1 MQKITRGLCDD
12 ILRGLSEKQDEFKS
26 SKLIDLIPMAES
38 MGLDRETLSC
48 ALAVLEEDELILN
61 GSCETSACALIRRKG
76 WQYLKELE
84 SSNVENSENTH
95 CTSETADS
103 NSAADA
109 RQQIELCLDLGRAQL
124 A

>member
-48 ALAVLEEDELILN
+48 ALAVLEDDELILN
-61 GSCETSACALIRRKG
+61 GSCETSVCALIRRKG
-76 WQYLKELE
+76 WLYLKELE
-84 SSNVENSENTH
+84 SSRANNPDGGH
-95 CTSETADS
+95 CNMETADS
-103 NSAADA
+103 NSSGDA

>member
-1 MQKITRGLCDD
+1 MQKITRGLCDE
-12 ILRGLSEKQDEFKS
+12 ILKGISEKQDAFKS

-38 MGLDRETLSC
+38 MGLDKETLSC

-61 GSCETSACALIRRKG
+61 GSCETSTCALIRRKG
-76 WQYLKELE
+76 WQYLKGLE
-84 SSNVENSENTH
+84 SSRVENSENAH

-109 RQQIELCLDLGRAQL
+109 RQQIELCLDLYRAQL

>member
-1 MQKITRGLCDD
+1 MQKITRELCDD
-12 ILRGLSEKQDEFKS
+12 ILKGLSEKQDEFKS
-26 SKLIDLIPMAES
+26 SKLIDLIPMAEA

-61 GSCETSACALIRRKG
+61 GSCDSSVCALIRRKG

-84 SSNVENSENTH
+84 SSCDDKMPAAH
-95 CTSETADS
+95 CSAEVAVS
-103 NSAADA
+103 NSAADTK
-109 RQQIELCLDLGRAQL
+109 QQIELCLDLGNAQL